1 MILIKMQSDAGIK
14 FVCSYKLTMRYE
26 KSIDKSG
33 LAAVNYLR

>member
-26 KSIDKSG
+26 KSIDKPG
-33 LAAVNYLR
+33 

>member
-26 KSIDKSG
+26 KSIDKFG
-33 LAAVNYLR
+33 

>member
-26 KSIDKSG
+26 KSIDKRG
-33 LAAVNYLR
+33 